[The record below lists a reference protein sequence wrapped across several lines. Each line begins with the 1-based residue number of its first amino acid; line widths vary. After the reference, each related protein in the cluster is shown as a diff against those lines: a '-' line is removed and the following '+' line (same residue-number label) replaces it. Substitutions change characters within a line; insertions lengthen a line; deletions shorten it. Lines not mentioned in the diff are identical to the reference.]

1 MNFWVMF
8 YLDCF
13 YHCWQNQHRC
23 TRLLSEFTLIWY
35 FATINGTC
43 TEVFWILILKMWLIF
58 VSDHSRDSPH
68 KALQLYRVQLS
79 SVKEIFSMIS
89 IITAFMSECYSFSK
103 GSRSF
108 LDTTSVAKLRVLCS
122 RFMTKSSHFNWRQK
136 VERSSMCSWLG
147 PTDPTDQD
155 DAEVSPAVLTE
166 PCSALQHFA
175 ATSCYFPHDQESS
188 GLSHSA
194 NQNLTKGNGF
204 RIEISNAVREQTA
217 ALN

>member
-1 MNFWVMF
+1 MNFWVTF

-13 YHCWQNQHRC
+13 YHCWQNQHQC

-79 SVKEIFSMIS
+79 SVKEILSMIS
-89 IITAFMSECYSFSK
+89 IITTFMSECYSFSK
-103 GSRSF
+103 GSWSF
-108 LDTTSVAKLRVLCS
+108 LDATSVAKLKVLCS

-155 DAEVSPAVLTE
+155 DAEVGQPCGAHRAVQ
-166 PCSALQHFA
+166 CSAALCSYLMLLPSRSRVLWA
-175 ATSCYFPHDQESS
+175 FPFCKPKS
-188 GLSHSA
+188 
-194 NQNLTKGNGF
+194 NQRKWF
-204 RIEISNAVREQTA
+204 
-217 ALN
+217 